1 MRKRRHRGTRRQAH
15 ATELSERR
23 CPGQPRVSQSQCRIL
38 AAGTAPGTCQERG
51 QSLWSEGR
59 NTSFALPTQAATTL
73 PPSCPDP
80 ELSTT
85 CVCRLAPS
93 VLGPHRSLPPPSSLG
108 TQKSSSQH
116 CSGPATLHSPPCYLS
131 RRLSACSVFKDTAAT
146 PSRGFKTPTPPTH
159 PFSHIRCHLQDPC
172 CGCARLSPL
181 SPVQV
186 LCVPVAGTSMTHTP
200 PAPPTTSGSPHPP
213 GTDGPAMPFTP
224 ASRSPFGA

>member
-116 CSGPATLHSPPCYLS
+116 YSGPATLHSPPCYLS

-146 PSRGFKTPTPPTH
+146 PSRGFKTPTPQP
-159 PFSHIRCHLQDPC
+159 I
-172 CGCARLSPL
+172 LSL
-181 SPVQV
+181 ISAV
-186 LCVPVAGTSMTHTP
+186 TYR
-200 PAPPTTSGSPHPP
+200 
-213 GTDGPAMPFTP
+213 TP
-224 ASRSPFGA
+224 AVVARGCPPCLRCKCCVFPWQGLQ